1 MYECETE
8 GVWIRV
14 EPDYLDEES
23 EPDEGR
29 FVWAYTIEIEN
40 RGEATLQLVS
50 REWEITDSRGR
61 IEIVRGD
68 GVVGARGRRRFP
80 AGRAPRRAL
89 RWVGVRD
96 RSVSLIPPPT
106 ARIAQVVA
114 PAASIHPRG
123 GSRVK
128 TPVRAHEEG
137 PACRSPSP
145 SP

>member
-40 RGEATLQLVS
+40 RSEGTLQLVS
-50 REWEITDSRGR
+50 REWQIADSRGR

-68 GVVGARGRRRFP
+68 GVVGEQPVLRPGESFRYTSGAPLATSSGFMSGNYEMRREDGSRF
-80 AGRAPRRAL
+80 A
-89 RWVGVRD
+89 
-96 RSVSLIPPPT
+96 
-106 ARIAQVVA
+106 ARIPSFSLDTPFER
-114 PAASIHPRG
+114 PALH
-123 GSRVK
+123 
-128 TPVRAHEEG
+128 
-137 PACRSPSP
+137 
-145 SP
+145 